1 MQDLAAKK
9 MTGQCPSR
17 ERILLLVSLFI
28 TLLIW
33 NKSWLTWNEDI
44 CYNLRY
50 FEKHGRDLQDPWSC
64 RQSVVHQKYA
74 FGDATSA
81 LIVIQ
86 PSRRWETG
94 LDDVNFN
101 KITHP
106 LALHLRSISPAVANN
121 WEYLEYMS
129 NELLSLV
136 SHFQLMIVR
145 DCFFAKNN

>member
-1 MQDLAAKK
+1 MQNLAVRQ

-17 ERILLLVSLFI
+17 EKILLLVRLFI
-28 TLLIW
+28 TLSIW
-33 NKSWLTWNEDI
+33 NKSWLTWDEDI

-64 RQSVVHQKYA
+64 RQSVIHQKYA
-74 FGDATSA
+74 FGDATSE

-86 PSRRWETG
+86 PSRRWKTG

-106 LALHLRSISPAVANN
+106 LALHLRFISPAMANS
-121 WEYLEYMS
+121 WEYLEYIS

-136 SHFQLMIVR
+136 SHFQSMVVR
-145 DCFFAKNN
+145 DCCFAEND